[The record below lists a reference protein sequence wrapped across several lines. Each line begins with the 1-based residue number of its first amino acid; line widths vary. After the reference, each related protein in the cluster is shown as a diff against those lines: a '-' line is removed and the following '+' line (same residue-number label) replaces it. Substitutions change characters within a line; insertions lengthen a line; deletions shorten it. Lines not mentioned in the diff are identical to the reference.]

1 MESYEIAQLEEIEE
15 IDDGRCPFRP
25 VRHRL
30 GMTAF
35 GANAF
40 GPRKAGER
48 LINEHDEGE
57 PDDQEELYVVTEG
70 RARFEIGGES
80 VEAARGSYVFVRP
93 GVLRTAFAEEDGTTL
108 LVIGAKAGEA
118 YAPSGFEVWA
128 PLNGLYQAGEYAALA
143 DRAPE
148 VLASDPPYAGI
159 YYNFACAAS
168 LAGRPEEALGH
179 LRRALELEPARTR
192 GWAKQD
198 SDLDAL
204 RGDPRFEELVG

>member
-1 MESYEIAQLEEIEE
+1 MESYEITQLEEIEE

-25 VRHRL
+25 VRHHL

-80 VEAARGSYVFVRP
+80 VDAARGSYVFVRP

-118 YAPSGFEVWA
+118 YAPSGFELWA
-128 PLNGLYQAGEYAALA
+128 PLNALYQAGDYAALA

-168 LAGRPEEALGH
+168 LAGRPEEAFGH

-192 GWAKQD
+192 EWAKQD

-204 RGDPRFEELVG
+204 RGDPRFQELVG